1 MRKILFTLLSAL
13 VLSACHKDK
22 AAPLQ
27 PVDIAVSLQLS
38 ADNSV
43 SIPYKGAVVTLTN
56 ATNNNKYK
64 DSISTDTNTVFFQK
78 MIPGTYNVSVELKL
92 SPEAYLAAT
101 GQKVAGSVIYTGTLT
116 AAAVSPE
123 NNLKVD
129 IKTGG
134 GSDSWV
140 IKQIYYAGSD
150 TKDGALFRDQFFEI
164 YNNSDHVLYA
174 DSLYFAQVEGVST
187 ASSSLDLSKGYY
199 LKATGQWDWS
209 LSAGNTVAN
218 ANTDYVYSS
227 MIFRIPGN
235 GSTYPVQPGKS
246 LIIAQTAINHK
257 VPFTDINGKEV
268 GVRNPD
274 LTVDLSKADFD
285 VYMGNFPGTNPL
297 ASDLN
302 TSTTHVTVIANPNR
316 DLILDNL
323 GREGLIIFK
332 TTADI
337 KSTWKL
343 LQTPDNNP
351 KDTRLYFQIPKAGAQ
366 IFDAVEMQP
375 TDIAKHTPKRLPAD
389 LDAGFAYVPNG
400 AYSSQAI
407 LRKTQNKVD
416 GRIVLQDTNN
426 SILDFVVIKADPS
439 KNAFT
444 SK

>member
-1 MRKILFTLLSAL
+1 MRKILFV
-13 VLSACHKDK
+13 VLSIFVFASCSKDK

-56 ATNNNKYK
+56 TTNSNKYK
-64 DSISTDTNTVFFQK
+64 DSITTDTNTVFFSK
-78 MIPGTYNVSVELKL
+78 MTPGTYNISVELKL
-92 SPEAYLAAT
+92 SADDYFKAT
-101 GQKVAGSVIYTGTLT
+101 GQKVGSSVIFTGTLT
-116 AAAVSPE
+116 AAAVSPQ
-123 NNLKVD
+123 NNLTVS

-134 GSDSWV
+134 GSESWV

-174 DSLYFAQVEGVST
+174 DSLYFAQVEGVAT
-187 ASSSLDLSKGYY
+187 ALASIDFNKGYY
-199 LKATGQWDWS
+199 QLTTGQWDWS
-209 LSAGNTVAN
+209 KSDGNTVAN
-218 ANTDYVYSS
+218 ANTDYVYSG

-235 GSTYPVQPGKS
+235 GTTYPVQPGQS

-257 VPFTDINGKEV
+257 VPFVDINGKEV

-302 TSTTHVTVIANPNR
+302 TATTHVTVIANSNR

-323 GREGLIIFK
+323 GREGLMLFK

-337 KSTWKL
+337 KSAWQLFK
-343 LQTPDNNP
+343 TPDNNP
-351 KDTRLYFQIPKAGAQ
+351 KDTKLFFRMPKAGMQ
-366 IFDAVEMQP
+366 IFDAVEMQ
-375 TDIAKHTPKRLPAD
+375 TTEMAKHTPKRLPAD
-389 LDAGFAYVPNG
+389 LDAGYSYVSNG
-400 AYSSQAI
+400 SYSGQSI
-407 LRKTQNKVD
+407 LRKTLHKVD